1 MSKNGPTAAVLTADP
16 EKLERVQQELDHL
29 REIFKDVNENK
40 RDFVQRQIEQLA
52 WFNVSIADLQAKVDQ
67 WGTLVSYDNG
77 GGQSGVREN
86 PYYPAYEK
94 LLASYTKSLATL
106 KDLIGDNAPAQTAA
120 LEDLRNKFKLAT

>member
-1 MSKNGPTAAVLTADP
+1 MTPEEICKDIDIRVRPQAETLTKALLSMAD
-16 EKLERVQQELDHL
+16 KLEEEL
-29 REIFKDVNENK
+29 
-40 RDFVQRQIEQLA
+40 EQMESEPL
-52 WFNVSIADLQAKVDQ
+52 VVD
-67 WGTLVSYDNG
+67 YDNG

-120 LEDLRNKFKLAT
+120 LEDLRNKFRLAT